1 MTVPNIAYPQ
11 AADINQSRNVISYR
25 IIKMAQ
31 SNRDRHRKTLREF
44 EIIKTN
50 SITQAFDPA
59 CKRSVREHKLPH
71 FPNPQLCRGGS

>member
-1 MTVPNIAYPQ
+1 
-11 AADINQSRNVISYR
+11 
-25 IIKMAQ
+25 MAQ
-31 SNRDRHRKTLREF
+31 SNRDRHPKTLREF

-50 SITQAFDPA
+50 SITQAFDSA